1 MNNVLR
7 AAVAAVV
14 VAGVA
19 LTSAGPASADNS
31 NSNTN
36 NNDVTNQGGDGVGAG
51 AASGGGESTN
61 WPPTDV
67 SWPPSA
73 VMNGDVGSK
82 DKDNSAATPI
92 VTPLGRDA
100 PTTTPAPSTPETT
113 KPIVPVGAGP
123 G

>member
-19 LTSAGPASADNS
+19 LASAGPASADNS

-36 NNDVTNQGGDGVGAG
+36 TNDVTNQGGGVSAG
-51 AASGGGESTN
+51 VASGGVESTN

-82 DKDNSAATPI
+82 DKENAAATPI
-92 VTPLGRDA
+92 VAPLGQAA
-100 PTTTPAPSTPETT
+100 PNTTPAPSTPETT
-113 KPIVPVGAGP
+113 TPIVPVGAP
-123 G
+123 

>member
-1 MNNVLR
+1 MNKVLR
-7 AAVAAVV
+7 AAVAAGV

-19 LTSAGPASADNS
+19 LASAGPASADNS

-36 NNDVTNQGGDGVGAG
+36 TNDVTNLGGAGVGAG
-51 AASGGGESTN
+51 AGGTEATN

-82 DKDNSAATPI
+82 EKEPAAAAPI
-92 VTPLGRDA
+92 VASLGQAA

-113 KPIVPVGAGP
+113 TPIVPVGAP
-123 G
+123 